1 MVASDGCLRC
11 GTAMESV
18 GVHRFRTGGTTGGW
32 KLLAGEF
39 AELGEDMLPLAVFVC
54 TNCGYTELRYPPVMN
69 ET

>member
-1 MVASDGCLRC
+1 
-11 GTAMESV
+11 MESV

-32 KLLAGEF
+32 KLLAGEL

-69 ET
+69 EA